1 MNPIV
6 ELLKQSQGTL
16 FVSEDGIEDRFEL
29 KPALTE
35 QELATFEGSLPCPIP
50 EEVREVLRFARGFD
64 GVLGG
69 VSFAGLP
76 AGFGLEQIFP
86 HAVAL
91 AGDGFGNFWVVDLT
105 RESMSWGPILYACHD
120 AAVVVF
126 QTDSLLHFLQE
137 VIRYGNKPWKSE
149 IDDVHESLSDRI
161 WRENPGVLSFSQCI
175 DSEDQDLKAFAT
187 SLDETWQL
195 IDLRNPNLGDGFSWG
210 RYGPKTVNRRFEEK
224 RIFAYQ
230 KKSAGRRLL
239 DALS

>member
-69 VSFAGLP
+69 ISFAGLP

-91 AGDGFGNFWVVDLT
+91 AGDGFGNLVRLP
-105 RESMSWGPILYACHD
+105 RCGS
-120 AAVVVF
+120 
-126 QTDSLLHFLQE
+126 
-137 VIRYGNKPWKSE
+137 
-149 IDDVHESLSDRI
+149 
-161 WRENPGVLSFSQCI
+161 
-175 DSEDQDLKAFAT
+175 
-187 SLDETWQL
+187 
-195 IDLRNPNLGDGFSWG
+195 
-210 RYGPKTVNRRFEEK
+210 RRFPNRQPLAFSSGSHSVRQQAMEK
-224 RIFAYQ
+224 RN
-230 KKSAGRRLL
+230 
-239 DALS
+239 